1 LVITVLPAREW
12 EKAVGRIARMRR
24 LLPLGCGAVLALL
37 GPVSGW
43 AGASGT
49 PPSAGQLLSDALDA
63 SGQAQSVHFVDKA
76 TAGKVTQELS
86 GSLSAPTAGEYLKGS
101 EPLEVELVNGVV
113 YVSGSMPALESALQ
127 FSASQASAAAGKWV
141 VVHQGDTPFQSITQ
155 ALTVSG
161 EVANFLPSR
170 HTVQMGKRTKVHGV
184 SVYPLYGRPSAPLPK
199 GSSAS
204 VALFVPVKA
213 PYLPVGA
220 TLVIGSKSTKTRLH
234 EAVAFTDW
242 NKSVNLAQPSSNT
255 IDFRTVTG

>member
-1 LVITVLPAREW
+1 
-12 EKAVGRIARMRR
+12 MRR

-37 GPVSGW
+37 APVSGW
-43 AGASGT
+43 AGASGS
-49 PPSAGQLLSDALDA
+49 PPSAGQLLSDALTA

-76 TAGKVTQELS
+76 TAGKVTQELR
-86 GSLSAPTAGEYLKGS
+86 GSLSAPTAGEYLSGS

-127 FSASQASAAAGKWV
+127 LSASQASPAAGKWV
-141 VVHQGDTPFQSITQ
+141 VVRQSDSPFQSITQ
-155 ALTVSG
+155 QLTVSG

-170 HTVQMGKRTKVHGV
+170 QTVQVGKRTKVHGV
-184 SVYPLYGRPSAPLPK
+184 AVYPLYGRPVVPLPK

-220 TLVIGSKSTKTRLH
+220 TLVIASSSTKTRLH
-234 EAVAFTDW
+234 EEVAFTNW
-242 NKSVNLAQPSSNT
+242 NKAVNLAPPASNT
-255 IDFRTVTG
+255 IAFSTLEG